1 MESQHTI
8 YSTKFEDKE
17 IVGNCYELCS
27 LYNCDKYAKYIS
39 SCEFRINLDGKILNP
54 IRFYYKVCSKKHGR
68 ARYEL
73 SRLHFFLHN
82 GHEVIFFG
90 QDN

>member
-1 MESQHTI
+1 MALNTI
-8 YSTKFEDKE
+8 VF
-17 IVGNCYELCS
+17 
-27 LYNCDKYAKYIS
+27 
-39 SCEFRINLDGKILNP
+39 F
-54 IRFYYKVCSKKHGR
+54 RFYYKVCSKKHGR